1 MGLMGLDREREQDV
15 RGHQKERLLLNEKRA
30 LKLMGKDKKHGFIL
44 VFFFLLFRKL
54 LGLIIKE
61 SFLINFCLFI

>member
-44 VFFFLLFRKL
+44 VFFFYY
-54 LGLIIKE
+54 LG
-61 SFLINFCLFI
+61 SCWG